1 MAKASTREKQAAV
14 AEKIPRWE
22 IQVDYIETC
31 NCNFG
36 CPCNF
41 SGYPTDDYC
50 EALVAYHVKKGR
62 FGKTRLDGLDVI
74 YAAAWPAAIH
84 QGGGTLRLYVSE
96 GASADQ
102 REALVRIFSGKAKGN
117 GPFEPFAGTMS
128 TVEDPVFAPIEM
140 TSDGRRSAFRVPG
153 HVEVALTPFT
163 NPVSGE
169 VQDIR
174 VNMPKGFIFRSAQ
187 AARTLVMKLLGVG
200 ALSFDHSGQNAFFA
214 RLEFAGP

>member
-1 MAKASTREKQAAV
+1 MPRPSQRCRRGRVKVDRRRRRVLHAHAAVPAGVAPSPHRCVAPVSRREEAPMAKRKDQAGTREKQAAA

-84 QGGGTLRLYVSE
+84 QGGGTLRLYGSE
-96 GASADQ
+96 AGSRAQ
-102 REALVRIFSGKAKGN
+102 RG
-117 GPFEPFAGTMS
+117 
-128 TVEDPVFAPIEM
+128 
-140 TSDGRRSAFRVPG
+140 
-153 HVEVALTPFT
+153 
-163 NPVSGE
+163 
-169 VQDIR
+169 
-174 VNMPKGFIFRSAQ
+174 
-187 AARTLVMKLLGVG
+187 
-200 ALSFDHSGQNAFFA
+200 
-214 RLEFAGP
+214 